1 MKKIIAMLLCV
12 AMVAALSV
20 AAFADLKGI
29 TKLADGTKVSTVE
42 EIKASKTVKADP
54 ETVKGYAESLA
65 AAKKAAGDAKD
76 AYAKMIANVK
86 DAALAAQYN
95 ALQQVFT
102 KAATNAE
109 KEIAK
114 AINNYLAEVEI
125 ALG

>member
-20 AAFADLKGI
+20 AAFADLSGI
-29 TKLADGTKVSTVE
+29 KTAAGKDVSSVDELVAAKTA
-42 EIKASKTVKADP
+42 KATPGTVKA
-54 ETVKGYAESLA
+54 YAESLA

-95 ALQQVFT
+95 ALQEVFT
-102 KAATNAE
+102 KAAEAAE
-109 KEIAK
+109 KEIAD
-114 AINNYLAEVEI
+114 AINNYLAEVKI